1 MSAIAETGRGAAS
14 TGTRPP
20 LATTPQLRRREV
32 RSGIAHAVFCAAT
45 ASAALILIV
54 LLAQVVTQ
62 GWGELGSNLLW
73 ENISQTESRIVA
85 GRAGFYN
92 GIVST
97 LWIVAIAALFAVPV
111 GIGAAVYLEEYAPNS
126 WFTKIVQLNISNLA
140 GVPSVVYGLL
150 GLGVLVNFFKF
161 GHFLGPSII
170 SGGLTLGLLAL
181 PIIIIS
187 SQEAIRAVPL
197 SLRQAGYA
205 LGATPWQVARH
216 HVLPAAASGILTG
229 TILAVARAVGETA
242 PVLVAGA
249 VLYIT
254 YVPNSP
260 TDGYSP
266 LPVQVFNLLGN
277 SKAVFREFASAG
289 IILMMVLLLLLNSI
303 AIVLRERAGRR
314 VRW

>member
-1 MSAIAETGRGAAS
+1 MSAVAQSGPTSAGPEALTASPRLRGR
-14 TGTRPP
+14 R
-20 LATTPQLRRREV
+20 LRA
-32 RSGIAHAVFCAAT
+32 GIARGIFFAAT
-45 ASAALILIV
+45 ASAGVILVV
-54 LLAQVVTQ
+54 LLAQVVSQ
-62 GWGELGSNLLW
+62 GWDALGWNLLR
-73 ENISQTESRIVA
+73 ENISQTENRIA
-85 GRAGFYN
+85 DGRAGYYN

-97 LWIVAIAALFAVPV
+97 LWIVAIAGLFAVPV
-111 GIGAAVYLEEYAPNS
+111 GIGAAVYLEEYAPHN

-150 GLGVLVNFFKF
+150 GLGVLVNFF
-161 GHFLGPSII
+161 GSGRFLGPSVLA
-170 SGGLTLGLLAL
+170 GGLTLGLLVL
-181 PIIIIS
+181 PIVIITA
-187 SQEAIRAVPL
+187 QEAIRAVPL
-197 SLRQAGYA
+197 SLRQAGFA

-216 HVLPAAASGILTG
+216 HVLPAAAPGILTG

-254 YVPNSP
+254 YVPDSP

-277 SKAVFREFASAG
+277 SKEEFREFASAG
-289 IILMMVLLLLLNSI
+289 IIVMMALLLLLNSV